1 VGNVPDKSRDVKGRD
16 VPTGVITVGVFDESR
31 DDVVVNGVRGGGRR
45 GVTWDLKWVFQWV
58 FQWVKRWG
66 RCCVDPD
73 GGSEPC
79 NKVCNGA

>member
-1 VGNVPDKSRDVKGRD
+1 MGNVPDKSRDVKGGD
-16 VPTGVITVGVFDESR
+16 VSAGVITVGVFDESR

-58 FQWVKRWG
+58 EGWG

-73 GGSEPC
+73 GGSEPS

>member
-1 VGNVPDKSRDVKGRD
+1 VGNVPDKSRDVKGGD
-16 VPTGVITVGVFDESR
+16 VSAGVITVGVFDESC

-58 FQWVKRWG
+58 EGWG

-73 GGSEPC
+73 GGSEPS